1 MNLLNNLHRHILWS
15 IVTLMKR
22 QTIQPNHPKLSS
34 SRLVISYLPKNFSAK
49 PKTGFWLHTRNII
62 AYCLV
67 VLLLCVGQA
76 ALAEDIEDAN
86 RLFKQGQHSQAIDIV
101 NGFLAK
107 KPKDAQARFLKGLI
121 FTEQG
126 KTTDAIKIFSA
137 LTEDFPELPEPYN
150 NLAVLYASQ
159 GQYEK
164 AKLALEMA
172 IRTHPSYAT
181 AHENL
186 GDIYAKMASQAYDRA
201 LQLNRSNTSTQT
213 KLSMIKDL
221 IGDGAH
227 VKELPVRN
235 SPAQE
240 IIDSAAPA
248 IEMNGKPQSAPQPSI
263 AVEADGKHK
272 PTPQQTPAS
281 PAIKSASAVPPAALL
296 TDQVKEVLKAVNAW
310 AEAWSSQDTGKYL
323 SFYAADFKTP
333 DQESRAEWE
342 AARKDRISKPESIQ
356 IIIGNATVKFSD
368 SNHATVSFRQSYR
381 ASHMRTSA
389 NKMLLMVK
397 TGNGWQIQEERT
409 K

>member
-1 MNLLNNLHRHILWS
+1 MLL
-15 IVTLMKR
+15 
-22 QTIQPNHPKLSS
+22 
-34 SRLVISYLPKNFSAK
+34 F
-49 PKTGFWLHTRNII
+49 
-62 AYCLV
+62 
-67 VLLLCVGQA
+67 VGQA
-76 ALAEDIEDAN
+76 AFAEDIADAN

-126 KTTDAIKIFSA
+126 KTADAIKTFSA

-201 LQLNRSNTSTQT
+201 LQLNRSNTTTQT

-221 IGDGAH
+221 IGDGAR

-240 IIDSAAPA
+240 ITDSGAPV
-248 IEMNGKPQSAPQPSI
+248 IEMSGKPQPAPQPSF
-263 AVEADGKHK
+263 AVEADDKHK
-272 PTPQQTPAS
+272 PAPQQTPAA
-281 PAIKSASAVPPAALL
+281 PIAIKSASAVPPAALL
-296 TDQVKEVLKAVNAW
+296 ADQVKEVLKAVNTW
-310 AEAWSSQDTGKYL
+310 AEAWSSQDADKYL

-333 DQESRAEWE
+333 DQENRAEWE
-342 AARKDRISKPESIQ
+342 AARKERISKPESIQ
-356 IIIGNATVKFSD
+356 VIIGNATVKFSD

-397 TGNGWQIQEERT
+397 SGNGWQIQEERT
-409 K
+409 R